1 MAYIGVSP
9 SNGVRTVFDYTAT
22 AGQTSFSGSDNN
34 SQTLTYTDSAY
45 IDVYQNGILLVPS
58 DYTATTGTTVVLD
71 TGATVNDSVQMVV
84 YDVFSVA
91 DTVSKSAGGTF
102 DGDIT
107 SGGTLNIAG
116 TTTPPSSPSAGDLW
130 FNSATSTVSAVS
142 SKALAVYNGDAWNQM
157 SNLFA
162 ATGGTESTYSS
173 GGTNYKVHTFTS
185 SGTFTVSGFSGSV
198 EVLIIAGG
206 GGGGGHSGGG
216 GGAGGLLYYGAET
229 PKTPNGAA
237 ISVTPQ
243 SYSIVVGAGGAGSG
257 APYNTV
263 DGRGVSGANS
273 SAFGYTSIGG
283 GGGGSANSSGLA
295 GRDGGS
301 GGGGS
306 RQTAGGSATS
316 GQGNAGGGSGS
327 PSYASAHY
335 PGHGGG
341 GAGAVGGA
349 GTTSAGG
356 AGGVGLQYSISGS
369 ATYYAGGGGGTLQDG
384 GGGDKGAGGNGGG
397 GAGRDGAIGE
407 AGDPNTGGG
416 GGGGYYGSGTG
427 GGAGGSGVVIIRYT
441 I

>member
-1 MAYIGVSP
+1 VSTLGQKP
-9 SNGVRTVFDYTAT
+9 ATQHVSTEKQSITGNGGTSYTLQQSVSQAADIEVFVNNTRQEPTVAYTASGTTLTMTGAVNPSDSFYVIFQGKAIQT
-22 AGQTSFSGSDNN
+22 AGLPVD
-34 SQTLTYTDSAY
+34 AA
-45 IDVYQNGILLVPS
+45 I
-58 DYTATTGTTVVLD
+58 TASTI
-71 TGATVNDSVQMVV
+71 
-84 YDVFSVA
+84 
-91 DTVSKSAGGTF
+91 TVSQK
-102 DGDIT
+102 
-107 SGGTLNIAG
+107 LNIVG
-116 TTTPPSSPSAGDLW
+116 TTTPPSGPSAGDLW

-142 SKALAVYNGDAWNQM
+142 SKALAVYNGNAWNQM
-157 SNLFA
+157 SNLFST
-162 ATGGTESTYSS
+162 TGGTESTYSL
-173 GGTNYKVHTFTS
+173 GGTNYKAHTFTS

-243 SYSIVVGAGGAGSG
+243 SYSIVVGGGGAGSG
-257 APYNTV
+257 APYNSV
-263 DGRGVSGANS
+263 DGRGVSGSNS

-283 GGGGSANSSGLA
+283 GGGGTANSSGLV

-306 RQTAGGSATS
+306 RHTAGGSATS
-316 GQGNAGGGSGS
+316 GQGNNGGGPG
-327 PSYASAHY
+327 PAYNAASY
-335 PGHGGG
+335 PGSGGG
-341 GAGAVGGA
+341 GAGAAGSAGA
-349 GTTSAGG
+349 TNAGG

-369 ATYYAGGGGGTLQDG
+369 ATYYAGGGGGTLQDA

-397 GAGRDGAIGE
+397 GAGRDTAQGE
-407 AGDPNTGGG
+407 AGTANTGGG

-427 GGAGGSGVVIIRYT
+427 GGAGGSGVVIIRYS